1 MAFDP
6 GSRYFDVETATRAV
20 IDANGNERV
29 LRYKRRRV
37 IQPQDDLP
45 TLAEHRVTD
54 GDRLDNITAR
64 YAGDPTL
71 FWRLCDANAVLRP
84 EELEAVGRIIRIA
97 MARG

>member
-6 GSRYFDVETATRAV
+6 SSRYFAVETATRTV
-20 IDANGNERV
+20 SDADGNVRV

-37 IQPQDDLP
+37 IPPQDDLP
-45 TLAEHRVTD
+45 TLAEHRVTE

-71 FWRLCDANAVLRP
+71 FWRLCDANAALRP
-84 EELEAVGRIIRIA
+84 EDLERVGSIIRVA
-97 MARG
+97 MAQG

>member
-6 GSRYFDVETATRAV
+6 SSRYFDVETATRTV
-20 IDANGNERV
+20 TDADGNDRV

-37 IQPQDDLP
+37 IPPQDDLP
-45 TLAEHRVTD
+45 TLAEHRVTE
-54 GDRLDNITAR
+54 GDRLDTITAR

-84 EELEAVGRIIRIA
+84 EELETVDRIIRIA

>member
-6 GSRYFDVETATRAV
+6 TSRYYAVETSTRTAK
-20 IDANGNERV
+20 DADGRERV
-29 LRYKRRRV
+29 IAYKRRR
-37 IQPQDDLP
+37 IIPPQDDLP
-45 TLAEHRVTD
+45 TLAEHRVSE
-54 GDRLDNITAR
+54 GERLDNITAL

-84 EELEAVGRIIRIA
+84 SELEVPGRVIRIA

>member
-6 GSRYFDVETATRAV
+6 GSRYYEVETATRTV
-20 IDANGNERV
+20 VDADGNERV

-37 IQPQDDLP
+37 IPPQGDSP

-64 YAGDPTL
+64 FAGDPTL

-84 EELEAVGRIIRIA
+84 QELEAVGRIIRIE
-97 MARG
+97 MART

>member
-6 GSRYFDVETATRAV
+6 SSRYYEVETATRRV
-20 IDANGNERV
+20 VDADGNDRV

-37 IQPQDDLP
+37 IPPQDDSP

-64 YAGDPTL
+64 FAGDPTL

-84 EELEAVGRIIRIA
+84 EELEAVGRIIRIG
-97 MARG
+97 MAQR

>member
-6 GSRYFDVETATRAV
+6 SSRYVDVETATRTV
-20 IDANGNERV
+20 TDADGEDRI

-37 IQPQDDLP
+37 IPPQDDLP
-45 TLAEHRVTD
+45 TLAEHRVTE

-84 EELEAVGRIIRIA
+84 AELETINRIIRIA